1 MIPADWTKGMSMIEV
16 LTVLMASHASKR
28 ELRRLAALEM
38 VAPMSERRARM
49 SVLVVEIRRMLDES
63 DPDGRDG
70 ALVRRQEMDPLSAA
84 VLLEHE
90 VKRVGR

>member
-1 MIPADWTKGMSMIEV
+1 
-16 LTVLMASHASKR
+16 MALARQRGLALRAVSDLSVSSR